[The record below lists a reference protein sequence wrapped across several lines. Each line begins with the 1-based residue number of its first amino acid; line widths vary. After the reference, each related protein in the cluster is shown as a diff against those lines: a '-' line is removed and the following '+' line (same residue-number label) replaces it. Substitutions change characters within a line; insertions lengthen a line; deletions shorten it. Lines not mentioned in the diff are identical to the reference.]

1 MYRVGDRDPEVVRYL
16 APIGILPDV
25 EVKVLK
31 KGPFNGPIHVKINDS
46 EHSLS
51 EELATQIF
59 VVSK

>member
-1 MYRVGDRDPEVVRYL
+1 
-16 APIGILPDV
+16 
-25 EVKVLK
+25 VLK
-31 KGPFNGPIHVKINDS
+31 KGPFNGPIHVQIEDS

>member
-1 MYRVGDRDPEVVRYL
+1 
-16 APIGILPDV
+16 V
-25 EVKVLK
+25 EINVLK
-31 KGPFNGPIHVKINDS
+31 KGPFNGPIHVQIEDS